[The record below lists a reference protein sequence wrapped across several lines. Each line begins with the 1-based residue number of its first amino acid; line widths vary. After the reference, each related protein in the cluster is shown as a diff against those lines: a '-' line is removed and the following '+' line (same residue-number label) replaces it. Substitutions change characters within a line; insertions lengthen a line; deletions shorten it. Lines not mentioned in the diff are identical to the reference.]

1 LRVGKASTELGDA
14 AALEGSMP
22 NGTAVGTSFAPY
34 KRGRSISPPLKVAK
48 LGYTAGLCA
57 LIVLA
62 KSAI

>member
-1 LRVGKASTELGDA
+1 
-14 AALEGSMP
+14 MP